1 MRFNYYNDDEL
12 EFYIYVLDTLLEEYE
27 NKVEMLENLKDEFVT
42 ELQTRGRD

>member
-1 MRFNYYNDDEL
+1 MRFNYYSDYEL
-12 EFYIYVLDTLLEEYE
+12 DFYINVIDTLLEEYE

>member
-12 EFYIYVLDTLLEEYE
+12 EFYIDVLDTLLEEFE